1 MKTAKYY
8 INRQEVSNIVWKI
21 KENCQFIPF
30 REVRKWEKILKDRY
44 FSIKDI
50 ETLLKSISE
59 WNKAH
64 LIFNDENA

>member
-1 MKTAKYY
+1 MKTAKFY

-21 KENCQFIPF
+21 IENCQSIPF

-50 ETLLKSISE
+50 EQLLKSISE

-64 LIFNDENA
+64 LTF